1 MFFPLKIWMESIR
14 HSNSSI
20 QYKRIIEVYN
30 IVLVLILTFL
40 LDLLVQSEF
49 NEIEWLFIL
58 ILLWALS
65 RGCEQHDTEPE
76 PENWEFKIQN

>member
-30 IVLVLILTFL
+30 IVLVSDIDFPAW
-40 LDLLVQSEF
+40 LVGTKWTLMKE
-49 NEIEWLFIL
+49 
-58 ILLWALS
+58 
-65 RGCEQHDTEPE
+65 
-76 PENWEFKIQN
+76 